1 MASEQQP
8 SESYDGGYE
17 HQPTT
22 TPGIGDLLVT
32 NTNQTADTVDKLITT
47 SDDAAQ
53 FIPRAIVTPQERKR
67 FVRMAIAERFV
78 ESGEMSAKDQTWLD
92 LAYSIAQGGRGRRQA
107 ENIAIGR
114 RDSLFPQGRGRNR
127 FQQEDKTL

>member
-17 HQPTT
+17 HQQTT

-92 LAYSIAQGGRGRRQA
+92 LAYSYETRGMGHVSSTHLTPPRRTV
-107 ENIAIGR
+107 G
-114 RDSLFPQGRGRNR
+114 
-127 FQQEDKTL
+127 